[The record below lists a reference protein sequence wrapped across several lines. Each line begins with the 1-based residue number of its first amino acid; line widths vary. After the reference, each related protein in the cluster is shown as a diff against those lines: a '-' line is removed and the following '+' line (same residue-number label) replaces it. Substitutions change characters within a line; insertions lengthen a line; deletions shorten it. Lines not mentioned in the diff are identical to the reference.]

1 MLLKMSLK
9 LLFIE
14 SLTELVSFVNGQLK
28 ERKMENRHAERKKLI
43 VIRNIFSGMEP
54 LISIHIKTSE
64 TVKISSN

>member
-14 SLTELVSFVNGQLK
+14 SLTELVSLVNGQLK

-43 VIRNIFSGMEP
+43 VIRNNFSGMEP

-64 TVKISSN
+64 TVKISYN

>member
-28 ERKMENRHAERKKLI
+28 ERKMENRYAKRKKLI
-43 VIRNIFSGMEP
+43 VRNNFSGMEP

>member
-28 ERKMENRHAERKKLI
+28 ERKMENRYAKTKKLI
-43 VIRNIFSGMEP
+43 VIRNNFSGMEP

>member
-14 SLTELVSFVNGQLK
+14 SLTELVSFVNSQLK

-43 VIRNIFSGMEP
+43 VIRNNFSGMEP

-64 TVKISSN
+64 TVKISYN

>member
-43 VIRNIFSGMEP
+43 VIRNNFSGMEP

>member
-43 VIRNIFSGMEP
+43 VIRNNFSDMEP

-64 TVKISSN
+64 TVKISYN

>member
-28 ERKMENRHAERKKLI
+28 ERKMENRYAKRKKLI
-43 VIRNIFSGMEP
+43 VIRNNFSGMEP